1 MHRKCIFKFM
11 PNTKV
16 KKKIHELSTKSLGH
30 FNYLKSAQTHQY
42 NYEK

>member
-1 MHRKCIFKFM
+1 M

-30 FNYLKSAQTHQY
+30 FNCLKSAQTHQY